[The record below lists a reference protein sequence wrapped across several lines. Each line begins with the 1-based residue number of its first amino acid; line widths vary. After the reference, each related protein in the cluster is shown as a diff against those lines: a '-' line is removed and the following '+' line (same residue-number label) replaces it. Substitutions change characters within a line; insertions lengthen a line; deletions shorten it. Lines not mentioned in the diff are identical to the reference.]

1 MNASDRLAPVLFV
14 SHGAP
19 TFALEP
25 GALGPRLR
33 ALGQQ
38 LDGVRAVLVVSPH
51 WQTRGVQ
58 VMTGT
63 QPETVHD
70 FGGFPSVLYTLR
82 YPAAGHPQLATE
94 AARLLALAGWRVGFD
109 ARRGLDHG
117 AWVPLLHLL
126 PNADL
131 PVFQVSMPVDLD
143 ATGALQL
150 GRALAGLRAQGV
162 MILASGSM
170 THNLQELDQ
179 PGAAATDYVVEFTHW
194 VRQVVTAHDA
204 ERLVNYRKLA
214 PHAQRAHPT
223 EEHFLPLLVAVGAS
237 SGGEAVQV
245 VDGGIT
251 YGVVSMESYAWG
263 AVIDL
268 QKPKMPDFIR

>member
-1 MNASDRLAPVLFV
+1 MNAPIKLAPVLFV

-25 GALGPRLR
+25 GTLGPRLR

-82 YPAAGHPQLATE
+82 YPAAGHPQLAVE
-94 AARLLALAGWRVGFD
+94 AARLLAQAGWSVGVD

-126 PNADL
+126 PDADL

-143 ATGALQL
+143 AAAALQL

-170 THNLQELDQ
+170 THNLYEIG
-179 PGAAATDYVVEFTHW
+179 PSGAAAVDYVVEFTHW
-194 VRQVVTAHDA
+194 VRLTVTAGDT
-204 ERLVNYRKLA
+204 ESLVKYRKLA

-223 EEHFLPLLVAVGAS
+223 EEHFLPLLVAMGAS
-237 SGGEAVQV
+237 SGGDAAQV
-245 VDGGIT
+245 VDRGVT

-263 AVIDL
+263 AVTNL
-268 QKPKMPDFIR
+268 Q